1 MIQQRQIPSKHPDS
15 KYTYVYYTYLKFREN
30 AIPTFLDNKATVPV
44 GALLHTVSTNVGT
57 HNWSLGIE
65 NVVIQTL

>member
-1 MIQQRQIPSKHPDS
+1 MIQRRQIPSEHPDS

-30 AIPTFLDNKATVPV
+30 AIPTFLDNKTTVPV
-44 GALLHTVSTNVGT
+44 EAPLHTVSTNVET
-57 HNWSLGIE
+57 YNQSLGIE